1 MLLGNGFLALFSAA
15 LVFAAGGC
23 FFWYLIALRL
33 SRSGF
38 QINFFG
44 GPRSTISMFRE
55 YRHSASLKGWPKW
68 PVAAFWIC
76 GIGMFLTGVGSVLA
90 AQAESTP
97 SFVAS
102 WSKSTIVYRWVA
114 LSSLCCAIVFSYRV
128 FVKTSGQR
136 SRVNEKDQLQ
146 RSNALRGDFYL
157 MVLAWLGFLASVS
170 ILLLNQIGRR
180 S

>member
-1 MLLGNGFLALFSAA
+1 MLLDSGFLAFFGAG

-23 FFWYLIALRL
+23 FFWCLIALRL
-33 SRSGF
+33 SRLGF

-44 GPRSTISMFRE
+44 GPRDTISMFRE
-55 YRHSASLKGWPKW
+55 YNHSASLKGWPKW

-76 GIGMFLTGVGSVLA
+76 GIGMFLAGICSVLA
-90 AQAESTP
+90 AQTKSMP
-97 SFVAS
+97 SLVANS
-102 WSKSTIVYRWVA
+102 SKLTIVYIWVT
-114 LSSLCCAIVFSYRV
+114 LSSLCCAIIFPYRV

-136 SRVNEKDQLQ
+136 SRVNAQDRLQ

-170 ILLLNQIGRR
+170 IFLLYIRR
-180 S
+180 